1 MTAKGKIGELIT
13 FLFMKTEFSPSQQK
27 VEGNTFGQED
37 PSDLYAD
44 GI

>member
-13 FLFMKTEFSPSQQK
+13 FLLMKTGFSPSQQK

-37 PSDLYAD
+37 PSDLCAD
-44 GI
+44 NI

>member
-13 FLFMKTEFSPSQQK
+13 FLFMKTEFPPSQQK
-27 VEGNTFGQED
+27 MEGNTFGQED

-44 GI
+44 RI

>member
-27 VEGNTFGQED
+27 VEENTFGQKD